1 MKSIVVYYGTKAGVW
16 VSIDGMHIVDTR
28 IATIELIRGNV
39 MTAMLQR
46 ERGEPVGIFSPTG
59 ATYVIEEPDGK
70 KHPLIYG
77 ELNIPPLDYETISEK
92 NLRARLLSRL
102 APIKNDLSDPEIEVT
117 CIKGVPPT

>member
-1 MKSIVVYYGTKAGVW
+1 MYYGTKAGVW

-59 ATYVIEEPDGK
+59 ACYMNEETDARKHIPAYREGK
-70 KHPLIYG
+70 ILPINYG
-77 ELNIPPLDYETISEK
+77 TILSDD
-92 NLRARLLSRL
+92 LQQILQSRL
-102 APIKNDLSDPEIEVT
+102 ASVRDRLRDPDTEIK
-117 CIKGVPPT
+117 CIRGVPQA